1 MRRMA
6 SALGMVIAVLLGSV
20 IAAPAAIAET
30 ERRQDAR
37 NEAPSAIDISEVTY
51 THGLRQVRVVATI
64 PDLGRRGSAA
74 LSISRFTIFEAGY
87 VVEIKKRRGH
97 PARTKLYYFNHFDLE
112 PRRCSDVEGQW
123 GADHVRLKVARHCL
137 DGHRREQVFAQFG
150 IQRGEAIDR
159 APAVRRLQRG

>member
-1 MRRMA
+1 MRRTT
-6 SALGMVIAVLLGSV
+6 STLVTVIAVLLGSL
-20 IAAPAAIAET
+20 IAPPAGAAT

-37 NEAPSAIDISEVTY
+37 NDAPDAIDISEATY

-97 PARTKLYYFNHFDLE
+97 PARTELYFFNHFDLE
-112 PRRCSDVEGQW
+112 PRRCSDAAGRW
-123 GADHVRLKVARHCL
+123 GADEIRLRVPRRCL
-137 DGHRREQVFAQFG
+137 DGHRREQLFVQFG
-150 IQRGEAIDR
+150 IQRGQSVDR